1 MLLSS
6 VNHQRFL
13 FSLIEL
19 MNAHPDYLKAIPA
32 LLALILLAGCAGDQ
46 AEEAVEQAPNL
57 EVSRE
62 VASAG
67 LSEPV
72 DFNQHVRP
80 ILSDN
85 CYACHGPDV
94 DNQESAF
101 RLDSQEASRMNLAG
115 EGEAPRHGIV
125 PGKPDASLILARILH
140 EDPSMRMPP
149 PAKKKE
155 LTSKQV
161 ATLRQ
166 WILDGAKYE
175 KHWAFVPPA
184 KPELPAV
191 KRADWV
197 RNAIDTFVL
206 AKLESKGIQP
216 SPEADRSTLVRR
228 VYLDLVGLP
237 PNLEEMNAF
246 LEDGSESAYEK
257 MVDRALASP
266 HYGERLAID
275 WLDAAR
281 YGDSNAIHVDMMRT
295 SWPWRD
301 WVIRAFNSNMPYDQF
316 LIEQLAGDLLPNATD
331 QQKVAT
337 AFNRNHGIT
346 NEGGVIPEEFLV
358 EYAVD
363 RVSTMG
369 AATMGLTLG
378 CARCHDHKFDPITQ
392 DDFFSLTAFFNNIP
406 EKGLEQQN
414 EFRALAYPPFIY
426 VYTDEE
432 KELRVAA
439 DKALQE
445 AARLKGLKEKPKE
458 HLPGDD
464 KVVTWEALTLV
475 KAHSDKKKVP
485 SVAIAANNKEA
496 KQKGKNAILQL
507 EDSKQVRFQLDIG
520 ADAALTLN
528 FKAPTAAFNTIR
540 VEAALAVAKPG
551 NKNFSPGDQDSV
563 IAEIEAELHTS
574 TATQAVDI
582 VTGSSSFAAREGNV
596 DAALDKAAASVWN
609 LGMPEFNHHFFLQLK
624 EPITPEQ
631 GELAIRFRYRGG
643 QPMQKFY
650 NDLTFYTG
658 NNPHGLDEPI
668 ALIPA
673 ADRSEWHREALLI
686 GGFKK
691 AGKTTLT
698 AAELTRA
705 RADDAYLQ
713 KTATRCMV
721 MEEKETVA
729 PTYVLD
735 RGLYNRPLKDRPRE
749 RVTPAVFEPM
759 PADAPTNRLGLAQW
773 LVSDTH
779 PLAARFA
786 VNRFWQQL
794 FQHGIVRTS
803 DDFGLQGESP
813 THPALL
819 NYLAVDFRE
828 NGWDVKRL
836 IKQMVMSAT
845 YRQSS
850 RRRKDLKSVDPENRW
865 LAVAPRYRLSAEV
878 IRDNALAASGLLND
892 AIGGP
897 SVKPYQPAG
906 LWREKTM
913 RPNSNTGV
921 FRRDT
926 GEKLYRRGMYT
937 FWKQASP
944 PPQMELFDAPS
955 REACVMKR
963 RKTNTPLQ
971 ALMLMNDETY
981 LEISREL
988 ATRLFNEVQG
998 DWEEQ
1003 LTARIERGLL
1013 LGTGRKPASGELDRW
1028 VAFTRDTHKRFADSP
1043 DDAADFLS
1051 YGEKPRDTNIPQV
1064 ELAALAFSMSTVLNL
1079 DETITRD

>member
-1 MLLSS
+1 MK
-6 VNHQRFL
+6 
-13 FSLIEL
+13 
-19 MNAHPDYLKAIPA
+19 AYPDFLKAGVA
-32 LLALILLAGCAGDQ
+32 LLIVILMAGCAADQ
-46 AEEAVEQAPNL
+46 AEQAAEQSPEPEVLREA
-57 EVSRE
+57 
-62 VASAG
+62 ASTA

-72 DFNQHVRP
+72 DFNEHVRP

-85 CYACHGPDV
+85 CFACHGPDV
-94 DNQESAF
+94 DNQRSAF
-101 RLDSQEASRMNLAG
+101 RLDSQEASRANLAG

-125 PGKPDASLILARILH
+125 PGKPDESLILARILH
-140 EDPSMRMPP
+140 EDPSQRMPP
-149 PAKKKE
+149 PAAKKVITPDE
-155 LTSKQV
+155 V
-161 ATLRQ
+161 AILRQ
-166 WILDGAKYE
+166 WILDGAEYE
-175 KHWAFVPPA
+175 AHWAFVPPL
-184 KPELPAV
+184 KPEAPTV

-197 RNAIDTFVL
+197 RNAIDAFVL
-206 AKLESKGIQP
+206 ARLEAKGIQP
-216 SPEADRSTLVRR
+216 SPEADKATLVRR
-228 VYLDLVGLP
+228 VYLDLLGLP
-237 PNLEEMNAF
+237 PNLEEMEAF
-246 LEDGSESAYEK
+246 LADNSETAYEK

-301 WVIRAFNSNMPYDQF
+301 WVINAFNRNMPYDQF
-316 LIEQLAGDLLPNATD
+316 LIEQLAGDLLPDATD

-392 DDFFSLTAFFNNIP
+392 DDFFSLMAFFNNIP

-426 VYTDEE
+426 VYTEEE
-432 KELRVAA
+432 KKLRAAA
-439 DKALQE
+439 DEILQE

-458 HLPGDD
+458 HIPGDE
-464 KVVTWEALTLV
+464 KAVAWEALTLV
-475 KAHSDKKKVP
+475 KAHSDRKKIP
-485 SVAIAANNKEA
+485 AVATAANNKQA
-496 KQKGKNAILQL
+496 KQKGRNAILQL

-520 ADAALTLN
+520 TDAALTLN
-528 FKAPTAAFNTIR
+528 FKAPTNVFNTIR
-540 VEAALAVAKPG
+540 VEAVTAVAKPG
-551 NKNFSPGDQDSV
+551 NKNFNAEDLDSV
-563 IAEIEAELHTS
+563 IAGIEVEFRTG
-574 TATQAVDI
+574 TATQTIDI
-582 VTGSSSFAAREGNV
+582 VAGSSSFAAREGSV
-596 DAALDKAAASVWN
+596 DAALDKDAATVWD
-609 LGMPEFNHHFFLQLK
+609 LGMPEFNHHFFLQFK

-650 NDLTFYTG
+650 NDLTFYAG
-658 NNPHGLDEPI
+658 NNSHGLNEPM
-668 ALIPA
+668 ALIA
-673 ADRSEWHREALLI
+673 TAERLEWHREALLI
-686 GGFKK
+686 SGFRM

-698 AAELTRA
+698 TAELTQA
-705 RADDAYLQ
+705 RADDKYLE

-749 RVTPAVFEPM
+749 RITPAVFEPM
-759 PADAPTNRLGLAQW
+759 PAGAPTNRLGLAQW

-794 FQHGIVRTS
+794 FQHGIVRTA

-813 THPALL
+813 THPELL
-819 NYLAVDFRE
+819 DYLAVDFRE
-828 NGWDVKRL
+828 HGWDVKRL

-850 RRRKDLKSVDPENRW
+850 RQRKDLKSIDPENRL
-865 LAVAPRYRLSAEV
+865 LAAAPRYRLPAEL

-892 AIGGP
+892 TIGGP

-913 RPNSNTGV
+913 RPGSNTGT

-926 GEKLYRRGMYT
+926 GENLYRRGLYT

-988 ATRLFNEVQG
+988 ATRLFSEVQG
-998 DWEEQ
+998 AWDEQ
-1003 LTARIERGLL
+1003 LAARIERGLQ
-1013 LGTGRKPASGELDRW
+1013 LGTGRKPSEGELERW
-1028 VAFTRDTHKRFADSP
+1028 VAFTKETHTRFADSP
-1043 DDAADFLS
+1043 DDAAAYLS
-1051 YGEKPRDTNIPQV
+1051 YGEKPRDESIPQI